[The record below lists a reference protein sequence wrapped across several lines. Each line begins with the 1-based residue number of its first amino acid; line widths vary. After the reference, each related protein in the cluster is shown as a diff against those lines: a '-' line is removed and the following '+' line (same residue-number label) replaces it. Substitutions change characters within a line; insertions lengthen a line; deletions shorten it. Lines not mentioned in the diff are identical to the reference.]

1 MSTHGS
7 KNRKEN
13 IQIEKT
19 KDRKN
24 LTFEKSWQCFL
35 FVPPLGDSQGE
46 PYQDCRE
53 KKTVQGCYH
62 AQIIH
67 MLHKPPAGL

>member
-1 MSTHGS
+1 MDQEQERKHL
-7 KNRKEN
+7 RKEK
-13 IQIEKT
+13 ERAKT
-19 KDRKN
+19 S
-24 LTFEKSWQCFL
+24 TFEKSWQCFL

-46 PYQDCRE
+46 PYQDYKE

-67 MLHKPPAGL
+67 MLHKPLAGL